1 MTWADSV
8 PNLLIGL
15 REGLEAGLVVT
26 ILLAAVRKT
35 ASVRK
40 DPAHNAETCDSGI
53 STAPIWLGVLG
64 AVTLAGAFAA
74 VLTFSVSV
82 LTSAGQEAVGGLL
95 SVLAVGLVTAMIFW
109 MRRTAASLSAH
120 LRGEV
125 RRAAAIGAGA
135 LTLTAFLSVGREGLE
150 TTLFLW
156 TAAKA
161 SGQTAGPLV
170 GAAIGITAA
179 VILCWLL
186 YRRAVHLNVGV
197 FFNRTAIAL
206 IVIAAGVLAY
216 GLGDL
221 QDAGWLPGHAW
232 VAFDLTAHIDPGSW
246 WASIITGIT
255 ELSPKMTVLQVTAW
269 LAYLVVV
276 IPAFISAGRS
286 AVGKGAASKTT
297 STAAAAVTASAVQ
310 AGAAPAEAA
319 SASEA
324 AAPAPAA
331 SAALETATAAEDVRG
346 NSAIPALA
354 APVPAVGPVLAVGL
368 VPVVA
373 PVGGTARANGAPNDA
388 GNPNG
393 PGASRDSGAPSVPAS
408 PGEPIDRGEP
418 SGTGEPA
425 TPAGPGGPAVP
436 DGTGEAGAPR
446 ERGRWERVA
455 GRRPWLVAGVL
466 VTVPAVAAG
475 VTIAA
480 LPSGSANS
488 ATAVTVSRTNCA
500 PEWSSAKTGTQTITV
515 TNNSGLAGEIN
526 LDNAA
531 GAVVGE
537 IETIG
542 PGTSAPL
549 TATLGAG
556 TYTFRCLMGSAPVT
570 ASQSVTVSAV
580 AGTTTAAGVA
590 NTVPV
595 AVKPVTVNDLTPP
608 NKLYQSY
615 AAVQLTDLAED
626 VAMLEADLSHNK
638 IPQAQKD
645 WLTAQLAWERVGA
658 SYDSFGDLG
667 LAVDGLPDGL
677 PDGVNDKGFTGL
689 HRLEYGLWHGQSA
702 KELLPVTQTLAKNVA
717 TVKKN
722 LASDDLTGDPTQL
735 PVRAHEIVEDALR
748 DHLSAIDDQGAGA
761 AYAMT
766 WADTQI
772 DKVVLGYLA
781 SLLNERQPGLVATAD
796 SQLAALDQAL
806 LASKANGQW
815 QSPAAVTAGQRQQV
829 NAAIG
834 ALLETLAAVPDL
846 LEVPPTH

>member
-1 MTWADSV
+1 VTWADSV

-35 ASVRK
+35 APVLK
-40 DPAHNAETCDSGI
+40 DTARAGRAGAEQASPSGI
-53 STAPIWLGVLG
+53 SERAVSTAPIWLGVLG
-64 AVTLAGAFAA
+64 AVTLSGAFAA

-109 MRRTAASLSAH
+109 MRRTAATLSAH

-125 RRAAAIGAGA
+125 ERAAAVGAGA

-170 GAAIGITAA
+170 GAAIGIAAA

-276 IPAFISAGRS
+276 IPAFVSAGR
-286 AVGKGAASKTT
+286 AVSASK
-297 STAAAAVTASAVQ
+297 
-310 AGAAPAEAA
+310 APASP
-319 SASEA
+319 SA
-324 AAPAPAA
+324 APAA
-331 SAALETATAAEDVRG
+331 ST
-346 NSAIPALA
+346 PLA
-354 APVPAVGPVLAVGL
+354 APVLANPA
-368 VPVVA
+368 
-373 PVGGTARANGAPNDA
+373 
-388 GNPNG
+388 
-393 PGASRDSGAPSVPAS
+393 
-408 PGEPIDRGEP
+408 
-418 SGTGEPA
+418 
-425 TPAGPGGPAVP
+425 PAGG
-436 DGTGEAGAPR
+436 PR
-446 ERGRWERVA
+446 ELPRWERVA
-455 GRRPWLVAGVL
+455 AGRPWLVAGV
-466 VTVPAVAAG
+466 VIAVPALVAG

-480 LPSGSANS
+480 LPAA
-488 ATAVTVSRTNCA
+488 ATGAASTVTVSRTACA
-500 PEWSSAKTGTQTITV
+500 PEWSTATTGTQTITV
-515 TNNSGLAGEIN
+515 TNNSGLAGEVN

-556 TYTFRCLMGSAPVT
+556 TYTFRCLMGSLAAT
-570 ASQSVTVSAV
+570 LSQPVTVSASTGETV
-580 AGTTTAAGVA
+580 AA
-590 NTVPV
+590 PV
-595 AVKPVTVNDLTPP
+595 GVKPVTVNDLAPP
-608 NKLYQSY
+608 NKLYQGY
-615 AAVQLTDLAED
+615 AAAQLTDLATT
-626 VAMLEADLSHNK
+626 VTAIQADLRRGD
-638 IPQAQKD
+638 IPQAKKD
-645 WLTAQLAWERVGA
+645 WLSAQLDWERVGA

-677 PDGVNDKGFTGL
+677 PDGVNDKNFTGL
-689 HRLEYGLWHGQSA
+689 HRIEYGLWHGQPA
-702 KELLPVTQTLAKNVA
+702 AELLPVADTLAKNVA
-717 TVKKN
+717 AVEKN
-722 LASDDLTGDPTQL
+722 LTSDDLAGDPTQL
-735 PVRAHEIVEDALR
+735 PLRAHEIIEDALR

-766 WADTQI
+766 YADTQV

-781 SLLNERQPGLVATAD
+781 NLIDERKPGLVATAD
-796 SQLAALDQAL
+796 SQLATLQSAL
-806 LASKANGQW
+806 LATKASGQW
-815 QSPAAVTAGQRQQV
+815 QSLTAVTLDQRQHV
-829 NAAIG
+829 NADIG
-834 ALLETLAAVPDL
+834 ALLETLASVPDL
-846 LEVPPTH
+846 LEVPPAH